1 MPSLSMTIPH
11 ALGQD
16 EALTRMKQESKA
28 ALEAFG
34 DQVKDLKED
43 WTDNRVDF
51 SFSAMSFSVQG
62 DMQVNSDCIALNAKL
77 PMAAF
82 MFKGMIEQRLRE
94 RLGEVLA

>member
-1 MPSLSMTIPH
+1 M
-11 ALGQD
+11 
-16 EALTRMKQESKA
+16 TRMKQESQA
-28 ALEAFG
+28 ALAAFG
-34 DQVKDLKED
+34 DQVKDLKQQ
-43 WTDNRVDF
+43 WNGNQVDF

-62 DMQVNSDCIALNAKL
+62 DMQVNKDHISLTAKL